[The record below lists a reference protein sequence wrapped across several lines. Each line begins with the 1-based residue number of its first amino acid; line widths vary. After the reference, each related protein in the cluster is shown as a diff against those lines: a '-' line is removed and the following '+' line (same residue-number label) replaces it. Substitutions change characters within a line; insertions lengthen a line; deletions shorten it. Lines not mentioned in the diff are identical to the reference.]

1 MDHLSRSVR
10 AQMKAANRLNARWVL
25 ILGEE
30 ELLAGQAK
38 LKDMDRGTEELVDLA
53 VVRQHIQVGEE

>member
-1 MDHLSRSVR
+1 MYELRRAGLHAEMDHLSRSVR
-10 AQMKAANRLNARWVL
+10 AQMKPQPAKRPLVL

-38 LKDMDRGTEELVDLA
+38 LKDMDRE
-53 VVRQHIQVGEE
+53 RKN